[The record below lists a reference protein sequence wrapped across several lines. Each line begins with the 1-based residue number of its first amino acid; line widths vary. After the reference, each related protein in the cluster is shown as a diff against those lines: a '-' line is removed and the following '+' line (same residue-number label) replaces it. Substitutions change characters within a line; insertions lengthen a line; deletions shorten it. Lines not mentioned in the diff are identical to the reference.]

1 LVQENKIK
9 CLSCQQEFAVI
20 GNQFPA
26 NKPLQTLID
35 RGIVFSEEERNL
47 KNSLKESLTTFLDD
61 YLQVKYQLNNNA
73 HVEFRE
79 LQRKLDIRKEE
90 VKSNID
96 KMAAILSS
104 QIETKKDSIENSDTS
119 KVRNEQSNL
128 STSFLQKAISIK
140 LEESLAKINARL
152 DLIDRNESF
161 ATINELLLSK
171 ILKGNQCSDLIK
183 VCQFYSRDQWALVY
197 RGSEDGFG
205 AKNFHKLCDG
215 VAKTLTLIRAKETSY
230 IFGGYTEKAW
240 DSFSLEKSDPNAFIY
255 SLTNARNQPTKIPVD
270 PCNVQ
275 DAIYCNSE
283 RGPTFGSD
291 DICIDN
297 SKMYG

>member
-1 LVQENKIK
+1 MV
-9 CLSCQQEFAVI
+9 
-20 GNQFPA
+20 
-26 NKPLQTLID
+26 
-35 RGIVFSEEERNL
+35 
-47 KNSLKESLTTFLDD
+47 
-61 YLQVKYQLNNNA
+61 
-73 HVEFRE
+73 
-79 LQRKLDIRKEE
+79 
-90 VKSNID
+90 
-96 KMAAILSS
+96 AILSS

-119 KVRNEQSNL
+119 KVRNEESNL

-152 DLIDRNESF
+152 DRIDRNESF

-171 ILKGNQCSDLIK
+171 ILKGNQCSDLIR
-183 VCQFYSRDQWALVY
+183 VCQFYSRDQWTLVY
-197 RGSEDGFG
+197 RGSEDGFE

-215 VAKTLTLIRAKETSY
+215 VEKTLTLIRAKETSY

-283 RGPTFGSD
+283 QGSTFGSD
-291 DICIDN
+291 DICIEN
-297 SKMYG
+297 SKMYGSNNVSIWKKKNHSNLNNIYKHPEFRRDSFEAKSFLAGSFVFDIEVYTRK